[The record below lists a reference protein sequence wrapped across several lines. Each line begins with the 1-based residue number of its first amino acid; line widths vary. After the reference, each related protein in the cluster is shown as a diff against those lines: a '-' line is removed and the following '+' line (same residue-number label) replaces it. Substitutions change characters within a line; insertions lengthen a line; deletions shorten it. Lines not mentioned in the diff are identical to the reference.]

1 MLGGLIAIG
10 TAAVIMLNQE
20 RIVAKLRK
28 SDLLAWGFM
37 LSGAA
42 VILIVAHFYLT
53 VGR

>member
-1 MLGGLIAIG
+1 MLGGIVAIG
-10 TAAVIMLNQE
+10 IAAVIMLNHD
-20 RIVAKLRK
+20 RIVAKVRK

-42 VILIVAHFYLT
+42 VILMVAHFYLT